1 MYMTTKEE
9 TAPQQFIFDK
19 EHFPNY
25 DSWHPYIGI
34 QARLSLWALRTSRKK
49 NWRLRANSGEGY
61 SWKSLINILNSDEES
76 KESEKEREEKKEKKQ
91 FIIDSWSEILYRGQD
106 KASKQELIDI
116 FTDFATRKRIND
128 DSIREM
134 VRATKKAR
142 KQETKERDAARAAE
156 RTTVK
161 GTCILCGK
169 DVLSTER
176 RLRDRG
182 GDYVH
187 SKCAPQK
194 SQVSQPESLQ
204 KKVHEHCIVMGGGR
218 RKTKKRRRKTKKRRR
233 KRKTKRKKRKTKKRR
248 RKRKTKRR

>member
-1 MYMTTKEE
+1 MTTKEE

-34 QARLSLWALRTSRKK
+34 QARLSLWALRTNQEK

-91 FIIDSWSEILYRGQD
+91 FIIDSWSEILYRGHV
-106 KASKQELIDI
+106 KASKQKLIDI

-128 DSIREM
+128 DKNGSIREM
-134 VRATKKAR
+134 VRATEQAR
-142 KQETKERDAARAAE
+142 EQETKERDAARAAE

-161 GTCILCGK
+161 GTCIFCGK

-176 RLRDRG
+176 RLRDRN

-187 SKCAPQK
+187 SKCAAQK

-204 KKVHEHCIVMGGGR
+204 KKVHVHRGGR
-218 RKTKKRRRKTKKRRR
+218 RKTKKRRRKRKTKRK